1 MPWPNPA
8 PRITWRTAASAVAGT
23 ASRTPRAVSRAVRRM
38 GSRTPE
44 GVQGSGR
51 TLGLLP
57 LAHRVQ
63 APFARHA
70 AQLTLA
76 TILEADSG
84 PDHEILHRAGD
95 EHLVRP
101 SAMHHPRSDV
111 HCEAAEVAIHH
122 LELARVQS
130 GAHLQPQRAHRLGH
144 RGGAA
149 DRPRRSVEGR
159 EEAVAGALDLPAA
172 MALERLPE
180 QRVVALQ
187 QETPAPVAHLRRPPG
202 GLHDVGEHHR
212 RQHAV
217 RLALV
222 ARAREE
228 LLDLSEEA
236 VGVADREHV
245 VAALQLHVARAR
257 DLRGD
262 VAGMLDLEEAVL
274 G

>member
-76 TILEADSG
+76 TILEADSR

-95 EHLVRP
+95 EHLVWRG
-101 SAMHHPRSDV
+101 AAHHPRGDV
-111 HCEAAEVAIHH
+111 DGQAAEVAIHH
-122 LELARVQS
+122 LELARVQP
-130 GAHLQPQRAHRLGH
+130 GADLEAERPHRLCH
-144 RGGAA
+144 RRGAA
-149 DRPRRSVEGR
+149 DRPGGSVEGR
-159 EEAVAGALDLPAA
+159 EEAVARAL
-172 MALERLPE
+172 
-180 QRVVALQ
+180 
-187 QETPAPVAHLRRPPG
+187 H
-202 GLHDVGEHHR
+202 
-212 RQHAV
+212 
-217 RLALV
+217 
-222 ARAREE
+222 
-228 LLDLSEEA
+228 
-236 VGVADREHV
+236 
-245 VAALQLHVARAR
+245 
-257 DLRGD
+257 
-262 VAGMLDLEEAVL
+262 
-274 G
+274 